1 MTIASNFAAIPP
13 HAMTPSLALPRSPP
27 RSWLWLGLALL
38 IFAACLVGIFARPIG
53 FLSAF
58 WPANALLLGLLVRYP
73 ALARP
78 AAWGRQQWP
87 MWLPTC

>member
-1 MTIASNFAAIPP
+1 MPPTLPHLFAPARTVPP
-13 HAMTPSLALPRSPP
+13 PVGWA
-27 RSWLWLGLALL
+27 GLALL

-73 ALARP
+73 HLARP
-78 AAWGRQQWP
+78 PAWVAARGALMPSMPRAS
-87 MWLPTC
+87 

>member
-1 MTIASNFAAIPP
+1 MYRPFLLHRP
-13 HAMTPSLALPRSPP
+13 LSPP
-27 RSWLWLGLALL
+27 LAWLGLSVL

-73 ALARP
+73 HLARP
-78 AAWGRQQWP
+78 PAWVAAAVG
-87 MWLPTC
+87 